1 MIERLFKVGDLVE
14 LPDTTVQRDYGIVL
28 KVEDWFDAGYGG
40 EYIHYHIHWAID
52 GELTIEDDRWVHQNI
67 KLVERA

>member
-1 MIERLFKVGDLVE
+1 MKPWFKVGDLVE
-14 LPDTTVQRDYGIVL
+14 LPDSIEQRDYGIVL
-28 KVEDWFDAGYGG
+28 KVDDWLGDDG

-52 GELTIEDDRWVHQNI
+52 QESTIEDDRWVHKNI

>member
-14 LPDTTVQRDYGIVL
+14 LPDSIEQRDFGIVL
-28 KVEDWFDAGYGG
+28 KVEDWESCGDK
-40 EYIHYHIHWAID
+40 YIHYHIRWAID
-52 GELTIEDDRWVHQNI
+52 GELTIEDDRWVHANI